1 MRLSDII
8 RHFRGIFEGKRRN
21 PVQLDNDSNLESK
34 LKPLKVSTKNTPIQI
49 SEDDVNIDGTL
60 KVKNKDVPI
69 LVKNKFAR
77 SNELLTISENNST
90 KLESE
95 SNLIFDGNTLNIT

>member
-8 RHFRGIFEGKRRN
+8 RHLRGIFEGKRRN

-77 SNELLTISENNST
+77 SNELLTIS
-90 KLESE
+90 
-95 SNLIFDGNTLNIT
+95 